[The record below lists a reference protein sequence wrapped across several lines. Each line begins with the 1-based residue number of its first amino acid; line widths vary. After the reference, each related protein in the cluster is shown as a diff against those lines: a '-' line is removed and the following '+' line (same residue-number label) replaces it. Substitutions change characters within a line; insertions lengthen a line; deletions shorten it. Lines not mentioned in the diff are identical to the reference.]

1 MNGEICRAITFIN
14 YHIPVV
20 LHSEI
25 DIQYST
31 IGFFDA
37 MCTEMIPVSYE
48 SDELK
53 FLWRYNLRQTKKSM
67 GRYSFQNIFC
77 FSKDA
82 WNHFEDTAFWDE
94 NTDSHYPLNF
104 VVLLQLRNYRTEEDT
119 IKKQCEDF
127 NSVLKECISETGLYY
142 TYCTIDKNDFVVC
155 LKSKDY
161 KKVVEAIK
169 QLHSVGGDVVY
180 SYSIFSIYSKVLE
193 AMEEEKYPDIFTQ
206 TIDSICLK
214 GITNSF
220 DPLHSITLDM
230 KYREFCE
237 NLVERLYEEEKAAGQ
252 EVDYKIYDILGDND
266 FRLIARHVR
275 LGALLKQF
283 ASGGLLSYK
292 EKKFRFYLF
301 SSNLVLNTLT
311 PHYNKIGKDYKEDSI
326 DRMEMEFVAPLCDK
340 LQKRMKQIADVVLS
354 AADMSSA
361 NEKIMTF
368 SYAIWQLLQSLKP
381 LEIAPTKKYDFWSLY
396 KPLSLMIDILEEKME
411 IMNGEQRDFKYDI
424 SENVEIYDFIHKIS
438 MTLHGTLRTD
448 IQFFQIR
455 DFNSIVHYAP
465 AKLRA
470 FYALWVLKL
479 SEFYNDFSEVKNQ
492 YSFAFSP
499 GMFRETSV
507 KQLFI
512 NYDEKKR
519 MMLITV
525 PERHLYSPKWLSVIL
540 AHEVS
545 HFVGYKVRNRK
556 LRHMFFLEGCA
567 RVLTLEIN
575 FYRYTVSSGQW
586 KADIEKGVS
595 QNKLFKEIKQ
605 QLFEEENVVRN
616 EKRLWPHEF
625 HSENSFEV
633 IRCAFRNVAKGY
645 LKKLVSDDCG
655 LMNIFL
661 KEEENIYNMAL
672 REQTVRI
679 NEIRR
684 ASYDIEPYLL
694 ALYQKFQHNMLT
706 QLLQMFRYVITEAYA
721 DLMAILTL
729 NLTAE
734 KYLLSFINGEQNL
747 NEKNLLS
754 GIDMP
759 LIVRLAITIRAVE
772 EAVKMNGERFF
783 DLGFRENW
791 GRDVIRTLA
800 REFDHTRMEGL
811 IALKIYGYT
820 TGIRDCNK
828 KIGDYKS
835 LYNYAKEVED
845 FTNSQLDFF
854 NDQCIWNGMVGYLSK
869 CAEDYI
875 HGLGEDTMLV
885 EKKRDLE
892 IVYKDIEKGELS
904 VLVQRIEDFLAFYE
918 KSCVF
923 EKN

>member
-1 MNGEICRAITFIN
+1 MNREICRAITLIN

-37 MCTEMIPVSYE
+37 MCTEKIKVSCE
-48 SDELK
+48 NDELK
-53 FLWRYNLRQTKKSM
+53 ALWRYNLRQTKKSM
-67 GRYSFQNIFC
+67 GKYSFQNIFC
-77 FSKDA
+77 FSEDS
-82 WNHFEDTAFWDE
+82 WNHYEDNTFWDE
-94 NTDSHYPLNF
+94 KTDECYPLTF
-104 VVLLQLRNYRTEEDT
+104 VVLLQLRSYRVKENT
-119 IKKQCEDF
+119 IQKQCEDF
-127 NSVLKECISETGLYY
+127 NSVLEKCIHETGLYY

-155 LKSKDY
+155 LKSNDY
-161 KKVVEAIK
+161 KEAVEAIK
-169 QLHSVGGDVVY
+169 QLHNVGGDVVY
-180 SYSIFSIYSKVLE
+180 SYSIFSISCKVLE
-193 AMEEEKYPDIFTQ
+193 IMEEGKYPNIFEQ
-206 TIDSICLK
+206 KIDSICLK

-220 DPLHSITLDM
+220 DPMHSITLDM

-237 NLVERLYEEEKAAGQ
+237 SLVEHLYEKEKNAGQ

-275 LGALLKQF
+275 LGALLRQF

-311 PHYNKIGKDYKEDSI
+311 PHYNKIGKEYKEDSI
-326 DRMEMEFVAPLCDK
+326 ARMEMEFAAPLCDR
-340 LQKRMKQIADVVLS
+340 LQNRMKQIADVVLEKS
-354 AADMSSA
+354 NVSSA

-396 KPLSLMIDILEEKME
+396 QPLSLMIDILEEKME
-411 IMNGEQRDFKYDI
+411 IMNKEQGNFKYDI

-479 SEFYNDFSEVKNQ
+479 SEFYNNFSEVTNE

-545 HFVGYKVRNRK
+545 HFVGYKVRNRQ
-556 LRHMFFLEGCA
+556 LRHRFFLEGSA
-567 RVLTLEIN
+567 RVLVLEIN
-575 FYRYTVSSGQW
+575 FYRYYVSGVQW
-586 KADIEKGVS
+586 KTDIEKGVS
-595 QNKLFKEIKQ
+595 QNKLFEDIKQ
-605 QLFEEENVVRN
+605 QLFEEEEVVRK

-633 IRCAFRNVAKGY
+633 IRCAFRNLSKGY
-645 LKKLVSDDCG
+645 LKKLLSDDCG

-672 REQTVRI
+672 KEQTSRI
-679 NEIRR
+679 SEIRKV
-684 ASYDIEPYLL
+684 SYNIEPYLL

-706 QLLQMFRYVITEAYA
+706 QLLQMFRYVTTEAYA

-729 NLTAE
+729 NLSAE

-747 NEKNLLS
+747 NDKKLLPE
-754 GIDMP
+754 IDMP
-759 LIVRLAITIRAVE
+759 LIVRLAITIMAVE
-772 EAVKMNGERFF
+772 KAVKRDGERFS
-783 DLGFRENW
+783 DLDFRNGWSRNVVRE
-791 GRDVIRTLA
+791 LA
-800 REFDHTRMEGL
+800 IEFDHTRMEGL

-828 KIGDYKS
+828 SIRNYKS

-845 FTNSQLDFF
+845 FTNCQLDFF
-854 NDQCIWNGMVGYLSK
+854 NDKYIWDGMVGYLSK
-869 CAEDYI
+869 CAEDYMD
-875 HGLGEDTMLV
+875 GLAKDISLV
-885 EKKRDLE
+885 EKKRNLE

-904 VLVQRIEDFLAFYE
+904 TLVQRIEDFLAFYE
-918 KSCVF
+918 NTCGI
-923 EKN
+923 